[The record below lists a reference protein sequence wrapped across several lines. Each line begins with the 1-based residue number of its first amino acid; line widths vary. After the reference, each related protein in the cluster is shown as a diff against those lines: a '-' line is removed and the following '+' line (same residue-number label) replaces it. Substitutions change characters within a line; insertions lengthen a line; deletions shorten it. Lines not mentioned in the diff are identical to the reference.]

1 MGSGNWWSFMGVNRS
16 RNNSPGDMEGWDW
29 GLHTARDRGFQK
41 ESPILRPVWAKDSSG
56 NGDVRQWLGP
66 GDSQHRV
73 TVWVS

>member
-1 MGSGNWWSFMGVNRS
+1 
-16 RNNSPGDMEGWDW
+16 MEGWDW